1 MTGSVTEARLPY
13 EAAAAAGRA
22 RLLHAAAA
30 LLLVAAAAG
39 WATAIRPQ
47 PFSDWLYYWEAARG
61 AIAYERGGIML
72 FVLRVLQKLPL
83 APYAVMLLINLASA
97 LVILAIAYRADGRR
111 IGLASALVYAYL
123 LAITPYF
130 AVVQFD
136 LSATA
141 LLCAGFGFL
150 ALDAPAAR
158 RPWVIL
164 AATLLVAGAVS
175 SRPQFL
181 LVLLVFAALLGTTAA
196 MARAALFTTRR
207 PTMLSALVLMVGAL
221 LGFAGDSALR
231 AQAGRSEA
239 VRTNSGVTLY
249 AGLLSSGTSPPT
261 CGHWSLQ
268 AMRDARADAH
278 LPLQRAVSTRLRQQP
293 PGHWLEVMRC
303 KAGMI
308 VFPEAYALSWSLGAP
323 DVVDRL
329 AAVDGDTHLQAT
341 AAYLYRIEDLGYRV
355 LLVLIYAFALA
366 AVVRSARKGQW
377 LPAMLPLFWLASFW
391 LVHAIFEIQARYF
404 LSLFVVLPL
413 MAVSSTHRNGN
424 YVPRESAWA
433 DSPSSVRQS

>member
-1 MTGSVTEARLPY
+1 ML
-13 EAAAAAGRA
+13 RA
-22 RLLHAAAA
+22 
-30 LLLVAAAAG
+30 
-39 WATAIRPQ
+39 
-47 PFSDWLYYWEAARG
+47 
-61 AIAYERGGIML
+61 
-72 FVLRVLQKLPL
+72 LQKLPL

-181 LVLLVFAALLGTTAA
+181 LVLLVFAALVTAA
-196 MARAALFTTRR
+196 AAFARGTGSASRRRAMLAAG
-207 PTMLSALVLMVGAL
+207 ALLAATL
-221 LGFAGDSALR
+221 LGFAADSALR
-231 AQAGRSEA
+231 SGAGRAEA

-249 AGLLSSGTSPPT
+249 AGLLSSETSPPT
-261 CGHWSLQ
+261 CGHWSPE
-268 AMRDARADAH
+268 ATRDARADAH
-278 LPLQRAVSTRLRQQP
+278 LPLVEAVSARLRAEPSTHWIAVVQCKSGAIAL
-293 PGHWLEVMRC
+293 PG
-303 KAGMI
+303 
-308 VFPEAYALSWSLGAP
+308 AYALSWSLGSPNVAERFSAQGE
-323 DVVDRL
+323 DR
-329 AAVDGDTHLQAT
+329 HLQA
-341 AAYLYRIEDLGYRV
+341 AAPYLYRVEHLGYYA
-355 LLVLIYAFALA
+355 LTLLIYAAALIA
-366 AVVRSARKGQW
+366 SVQRARQHRW
-377 LPAMLPLFWLASFW
+377 LWALLPVLWVASFW
-391 LVHAIFEIQARYF
+391 LVHSVFEIQARYF

-413 MAVSSTHRNGN
+413 L
-424 YVPRESAWA
+424 SASHGLGSGA
-433 DSPSSVRQS
+433 GVKGGAILPTSR